1 MRLRNSARTVVPAAL
16 MVAASAVALWPA
28 LAQRSPESI
37 LPPGFSQ
44 PEPAAPTAPRGD
56 EVARPAGPGSP
67 APATPST
74 VSPIL
79 DNGLDDALDGLVED
93 VSNNQTAAVAPLVD
107 LPEQA
112 RRSLDSV
119 GLIQADGG
127 GFGADTFGKTDGRY
141 LSTLMQRIKAP
152 VASRWVSILL
162 RRALLSQSL
171 SPAGV
176 NGADWVADRAWL
188 LLRMGEADM
197 ASALVARVDSDNFTS
212 RLDAVAM
219 QAALATADPSS
230 LCSIVGAAA
239 GRSDQPTWPLAQ
251 AMCSGLAGESGTAS
265 ALVDKVRDDGDAR
278 GVDVLLA
285 EKVVG
290 ASTNSRRSV
299 SIQWDGVDQLTAW
312 RFGLASTTGVAI
324 PPALVDK
331 GEPQYAAWLARSPL
345 IGAADRVAAAEKAAA
360 LGVFSSAALVDFVGG
375 VWDETDSADRSGSLG
390 ELLRLAYSADGE
402 SARLSAMREIWGD
415 GAYGRQILT
424 ARAAAELPVSKD
436 FSGEDSD
443 RLIASMMSAGLDI
456 QAVRWTSAA
465 SSGSLGWAMLA
476 VGAPRPMAGIDS
488 SSVGSI
494 SGGEDDRKKKF
505 LLAGLAG
512 LGRLPLD
519 QANALAQSYDVP
531 LGRADSWTRAIDDAA
546 NAGERGTVIVLAAAG
561 MQTREWRYV
570 PPAYLYHIVAALRR
584 VGLEPEA
591 RMIAVEALTRA

>member
-1 MRLRNSARTVVPAAL
+1 MRLRNSARTIAPAAL

-44 PEPAAPTAPRGD
+44 PEPAAPAAPKGD
-56 EVARPAGPGSP
+56 EPARPATPGAP
-67 APATPST
+67 APVTPSPI
-74 VSPIL
+74 SPTL
-79 DNGLDDALDGLVED
+79 DNGADGGLDGLVED
-93 VSNNQTAAVAPLVD
+93 VSNNQTAAVVPLVD
-107 LPEQA
+107 LPAQA
-112 RRSLDSV
+112 RRSLDGV
-119 GLIQADGG
+119 GLLQTDGG
-127 GFGADTFGKTDGRY
+127 GFGEETFGKTDGRY
-141 LSTLMQRIKAP
+141 LSTLMQRIEAP

-162 RRALLSQSL
+162 RRALLSQSA
-171 SPAGV
+171 SPAEM

-219 QAALATADPSS
+219 QAALATGDPSS

-239 GRSDQPTWPLAQ
+239 SRSDQPSWPLAQ
-251 AMCSGLAGESGTAS
+251 AMCSGLSGESGTAS

-278 GVDVLLA
+278 GIDVLLA

-299 SIQWDGVDQLTAW
+299 SIQWDGVDRLTAW
-312 RFGLASTTGVAI
+312 RFGLASATGVAI
-324 PPALVDK
+324 PPALTTK
-331 GEPQYAAWLARSPL
+331 GEPQYGAWLARSPL
-345 IGAADRVAAAEKAAA
+345 FSGTQRVAAAETAAT
-360 LGVFSSAALVDFVGG
+360 LGVFSNAALVDFVGG
-375 VWDETDSADRSGSLG
+375 VWDETDPSDRSGSLG
-390 ELLRLAYSADGE
+390 ELLRSAYSADGE
-402 SARLSAMREIWGD
+402 SARLSAMREIWGE

-424 ARAAAELPVSKD
+424 ARAAAELPVSKS
-436 FSGEDSD
+436 FSSEDSD
-443 RLIASMMSAGLDI
+443 HLIASMMSAGLDI
-456 QAVRWTSAA
+456 QAVRWANTV

-488 SSVGSI
+488 SSVGSV

-505 LLAGLAG
+505 LVAGLAG
-512 LGRLPLD
+512 LGRLPVD
-519 QANALAQSYDVP
+519 QANSLAQSYDVP
-531 LGRADSWTRAIDDAA
+531 LGRADSWTRAIDNAA
-546 NAGERGTVIVLAAAG
+546 NAGERGTVILLAAAG

>member
-1 MRLRNSARTVVPAAL
+1 MRLRNSARTIAPAAL

-44 PEPAAPTAPRGD
+44 PEPAAPAAPKGD
-56 EVARPAGPGSP
+56 DPTRPASPGAAAPGTPSP
-67 APATPST
+67 ASPA
-74 VSPIL
+74 VGNVL
-79 DNGLDDALDGLVED
+79 DGALDGLVED
-93 VSNNQTAAVAPLVD
+93 VSNTQTAAVAPLVD
-107 LPEQA
+107 LPAQA

-119 GLIQADGG
+119 GLLQPDGG
-127 GFGADTFGKTDGRY
+127 GFGVETFGKTDGRY

-162 RRALLSQSL
+162 RRALLSQST
-171 SPAGV
+171 SPDDV
-176 NGADWVADRAWL
+176 NGADWVADRALL

-219 QAALATADPSS
+219 QAALATGDPSS
-230 LCSIVGAAA
+230 LCSVVGAAA
-239 GRSDQPTWPLAQ
+239 SRSNQPSWPLAQ

-265 ALVDKVRDDGDAR
+265 ALVDRVRDDGDAR
-278 GVDVLLA
+278 GIDVLLA

-312 RFGLASTTGVAI
+312 RFGLASATGVAI
-324 PPALVDK
+324 PPALVQK
-331 GEPQYAAWLARSPL
+331 GEPYYAAWLARSPL
-345 IGAADRVAAAEKAAA
+345 INATDRVAAAESAAA
-360 LGVFSSAALVDFVGG
+360 FGVFSSAALVDFVGS
-375 VWDETDSADRSGSLG
+375 VWDETDPAERNGSLG
-390 ELLRLAYSADGE
+390 ELLRSAYSADGQ

-424 ARAAAELPVSKD
+424 ARAAAELAVSGD
-436 FSGEDSD
+436 FSGEDYD
-443 RLIASMMSAGLDI
+443 RLIASMMSAGLDT
-456 QAVRWTSAA
+456 QASRWTGRVSA
-465 SSGSLGWAMLA
+465 GSLGWAMLT
-476 VGAPRPMAGIDS
+476 VGAPRPMAGVDR
-488 SSVGSI
+488 SSVDSI

-519 QANALAQSYDVP
+519 QANSLAQSYDVP
-531 LGRADSWTRAIDDAA
+531 IGRADSWTRAIDTAA
-546 NAGERGTVIVLAAAG
+546 SAGERGTVILLAAAG

-591 RMIAVEALTRA
+591 RMVAAEALTRA

>member
-1 MRLRNSARTVVPAAL
+1 MRLRNSARTIAPAAL

-44 PEPAAPTAPRGD
+44 PEPAAPAAPKGD
-56 EVARPAGPGSP
+56 EPARPAAPGAPAPVAPSAVSP
-67 APATPST
+67 APDA
-74 VSPIL
+74 
-79 DNGLDDALDGLVED
+79 GLDGGLDGLVED
-93 VSNNQTAAVAPLVD
+93 VSNTQTAEVAPLVD
-107 LPEQA
+107 LPAQA
-112 RRSLDSV
+112 RRSLDAV
-119 GLIQADGG
+119 GLLQTDGG
-127 GFGADTFGKTDGRY
+127 GFGAETFGKTDGRY

-162 RRALLSQSL
+162 RRALLSQSA
-171 SPAGV
+171 SPAQV
-176 NGADWVADRAWL
+176 NGADWVADRALL

-197 ASALVARVDSDNFTS
+197 ASALVARVDSDNFTAQ
-212 RLDAVAM
+212 LDAVAM
-219 QAALATADPSS
+219 QAALATGDPSS

-239 GRSDQPTWPLAQ
+239 SRSDQPSWPLAQ
-251 AMCSGLAGESGTAS
+251 AMCSGLSGESGTAS

-278 GVDVLLA
+278 GIDVLLA

-312 RFGLASTTGVAI
+312 RFGLASATGVAV
-324 PPALVDK
+324 PPALFDK
-331 GEPQYAAWLARSPL
+331 GEPQYTAWLARSPL
-345 IGAADRVAAAEKAAA
+345 ISGADRVAAAEKAAA
-360 LGVFSSAALVDFVGG
+360 FGVFSSAALVDFVGG
-375 VWDETDSADRSGSLG
+375 VWDETDSSDRSGSLG
-390 ELLRLAYSADGE
+390 ELLRSAYSADGE
-402 SARLSAMREIWGD
+402 SARLAAMREIWGD

-424 ARAAAELPVSKD
+424 ARAASELPVSKD
-436 FSGEDSD
+436 FSSDDSD

-456 QAVRWTSAA
+456 QAVRWANTV

-488 SSVGSI
+488 SGVDSI
-494 SGGEDDRKKKF
+494 AGGEDDRKKKF

-519 QANALAQSYDVP
+519 QANSLAQSYDVP
-531 LGRADSWTRAIDDAA
+531 IGRADSWTRAIDTAA
-546 NAGERGTVIVLAAAG
+546 ASGERGTVILLAATG